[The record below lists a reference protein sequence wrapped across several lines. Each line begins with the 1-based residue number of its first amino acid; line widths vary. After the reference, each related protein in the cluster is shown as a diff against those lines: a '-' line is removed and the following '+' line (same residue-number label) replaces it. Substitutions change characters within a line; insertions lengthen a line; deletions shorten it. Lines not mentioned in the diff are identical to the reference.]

1 MDNLSFGDLLSSIKG
16 VALVAIFFGG
26 SIFVHELGHFLA
38 ARKRGLK
45 IERFSIGFGPRLF
58 GWTGKDGVD
67 YRVSIIP
74 LGGYVALPQLA
85 EMEGIEGASSEE
97 AEKLPKISYADKMI
111 VSVMGAVF
119 NVIFAFAL
127 ACILWVIG
135 MPVAEGSASTVI
147 GYVPE
152 QVVTSSGHLAEL
164 GLGNTVPGPG
174 FKAGLR
180 SGDKVLAIDD
190 NIVTNFNQI
199 SEAVMLGN
207 RKDSQSNPTATFRI
221 ERDGKEL
228 EIVVHPARVEL
239 NAQSGD
245 RVRVAGIQPRTD
257 VIIGQP
263 TKDSPA
269 EKAGLQAK
277 DRVLSI
283 DGIPLNNTIEFREL
297 LRKGGAKPRTL
308 LVEREGGV
316 STKVI
321 ITPQVNTTVN
331 PVSIIAY
338 EGKDK
343 NKTRHS
349 LIVLPVTRDLLTKDQ
364 EAVRDQLMVLG
375 ISPEDATLAEPLKI
389 GTIIDKVDGR
399 AEIVAVSSLDDLE
412 KAGTGPARDLTLFWK
427 RANGDTGN
435 VTLHNAQVRRG
446 KPVEHAQIGT
456 FFVSKPELAYRN
468 PWETCSGI
476 VKSTFTTLGRLF
488 DRGSDIQ
495 VKQLASV
502 ISITKTYYNLSEDIR
517 RVLWFTVLINLNL
530 AVLNLLPIP
539 VLDGGHMLIATIQ
552 RYTKG
557 VLGNKAVII
566 LQYTF
571 MGLLLSLMAY
581 IILHDV
587 RRCSG
592 DSERQLKQQL
602 LERHVYKTQ
611 DFSPTKK

>member
-1 MDNLSFGDLLSSIKG
+1 MENLSFGDLLGSLWG
-16 VALVAIFFGG
+16 LALVAIFFGG

-85 EMEGIEGASSEE
+85 DMEGIEGASSEE
-97 AEKLPKISYADKMI
+97 AEQLPKISYADKMI

-119 NVIFAFAL
+119 NVIFAFVL
-127 ACILWVIG
+127 ACVLWVTG
-135 MPVAEGSASTVI
+135 MPVAAGSNSTVI

-164 GLGNTVPGPG
+164 GLGNTVPGPA

-180 SGDKVLAIDD
+180 SGDKVIEVDD
-190 NIVTNFNQI
+190 AAVSNFNQI
-199 SEAVMLGN
+199 SEAIMLGN
-207 RKDSQSNPTATFRI
+207 RKDSQGNPTATFKI
-221 ERDGKEL
+221 ERGTETL
-228 EIVVHPARVEL
+228 EIVVQPARLEI

-245 RVRVAGIQPRTD
+245 KVRVAGLQPRTA
-257 VIIGQP
+257 VIVGTP
-263 TKDSPA
+263 APGSPA
-269 EKAGLQAK
+269 EKAGLK
-277 DRVLSI
+277 SGDRILSI
-283 DGIPLNNTIEFREL
+283 DGQPLNNTVEFREL
-297 LRKGGAKPRTL
+297 LRKSGAKPRTL
-308 LVEREGGV
+308 LVEQADGV
-316 STKVI
+316 SAKVV
-321 ITPQVNTTVN
+321 ITPQVTTTVN

-338 EGKDK
+338 GEDR
-343 NKTRHS
+343 RHS
-349 LIVLPVTRDLLTKDQ
+349 LILVPATRDLLSKDP

-375 ISPEDATLAEPLKI
+375 ISPEDPALAETLKI

-399 AEIVAVSSLDDLE
+399 DQIVSVRSLDGLVQ
-412 KAGTGPARDLTLFWK
+412 AVGRAPRDLTLYWK
-427 RANGDTGN
+427 RANGEAGN
-435 VTLHNAQVRRG
+435 LTLKKAQSVD
-446 KPVEHAQIGT
+446 KQPVQHAQIGT
-456 FFVSKPELAYRN
+456 YFVTQTELAYRN
-468 PWETCSGI
+468 PWETCVGI

-552 RYTKG
+552 RFTKG
-557 VLGNKAVII
+557 LLSNKAVII

-571 MGLLLSLMAY
+571 MALLLSLMAY

-592 DSERQLKQQL
+592 DSELQLKQQL
-602 LERHVYKTQ
+602 LERHVYKPQ
-611 DFSPTKK
+611 DFSAKK

>member
-1 MDNLSFGDLLSSIKG
+1 MDTLSFGDLLGSLWGIT
-16 VALVAIFFGG
+16 LVAIFFGG

-119 NVIFAFAL
+119 NVIFAFVI
-127 ACILWVIG
+127 ACILWFTG
-135 MPVAEGSASTVI
+135 MPVAEGTTSTVV

-164 GLGNTVPGPG
+164 GLGNTVPGPAYQ
-174 FKAGLR
+174 AGLR
-180 SGDKVLAIDD
+180 SGDKVLTIDD
-190 NIVTNFNQI
+190 NTVSNFNQI
-199 SEAVMLGN
+199 TEAVLLGN
-207 RKDSQSNPTATFRI
+207 RRDSQGNPTSTFEV
-221 ERDGKEL
+221 EREGKVM
-228 EIVVHPARVEL
+228 EIVIQPALIEI
-239 NAQSGD
+239 NSKSGD
-245 RVRVAGIQPRTD
+245 KIRMAGLQPRTE
-257 VIIGQP
+257 VIVAPAPG
-263 TKDSPA
+263 SPA
-269 EKAGLQAK
+269 ERAGLKAG

-283 DGIPLNNTIEFREL
+283 DGQPLNNTVEFREL

-308 LVEREGGV
+308 LVEREGGL
-316 STKVI
+316 SIKVVV
-321 ITPQVNTTVN
+321 TPQVNTTVN

-338 EGKDK
+338 GEDKD
-343 NKTRHS
+343 RHQ
-349 LIVLPVTRDLLTKDQ
+349 LVVLPATRDLLTND
-364 EAVRDQLMVLG
+364 EAAARDQLMVLG
-375 ISPEDATLAEPLKI
+375 ISPEDPALAETLKI

-399 AEIVAVSSLDDLE
+399 SQIVSVRSLEDLE
-412 KAGTGPARDLTLFWK
+412 KAGAGAPRDLTVYWK
-427 RANGDTGN
+427 RADGDAGN
-435 VTLHNAQVRRG
+435 LTLRNAQVRRG
-446 KPVEHAQIGT
+446 KPVEYAQIGAA
-456 FFVSKPELAYRN
+456 FVAKTELAYRN
-468 PWETCSGI
+468 PWETCVGI

-552 RYTKG
+552 RFTKG
-557 VLGNKAVII
+557 VLSNKAVIV

-571 MGLLLSLMAY
+571 MVLLLSLMAY

-592 DSERQLKQQL
+592 DSELQLKQQL
-602 LERHVYKTQ
+602 LERHVYKPQ
-611 DFSPTKK
+611 DFGPKK

>member
-16 VALVAIFFGG
+16 IALVAIFFGG

-127 ACILWVIG
+127 ACILWVTG
-135 MPVAEGSASTVI
+135 MPVAEGSSSTVI

-152 QVVTSSGHLAEL
+152 QVVTSAGHLAEL
-164 GLGNTVPGPG
+164 GLGQTVPGPS

-180 SGDKVLAIDD
+180 SGDKVLAVDD
-190 NIVTNFNQI
+190 NTVTNFNQI

-207 RKDSQSNPTATFRI
+207 RKDSQGNPTATFKV
-221 ERDGKEL
+221 EREGKTL
-228 EIVVHPARVEL
+228 EIVVQPARVEL
-239 NAQSGD
+239 NSHSGD
-245 RVRVAGIQPRTD
+245 RVRVAGIQPHTD
-257 VIIGQP
+257 VIIGEP
-263 TKDSPA
+263 AKDSPA
-269 EKAGLQAK
+269 EKAGLHAG

-283 DGIPLNNTIEFREL
+283 DGTPLNNTIEFREI
-297 LRKGGAKPRTL
+297 LRKGGAKPRML

-316 STKVI
+316 TAKVS
-321 ITPQVNTTVN
+321 ITPQLNTTVN

-338 EGKDK
+338 GDK
-343 NKTRHS
+343 KIHS
-349 LIVLPVTRDLLTKDQ
+349 LIVLPVTHDLLTKDPAA
-364 EAVRDQLMVLG
+364 ERDQLMVLG
-375 ISPEDATLAEPLKI
+375 VSPEDPALTDVLRV

-399 AEIVAVSSLDDLE
+399 EQIMAVRSLEDLD
-412 KAGTGPARDLTLFWK
+412 KAGAGDKRDLMIYWK
-427 RANGDTGN
+427 RANGDAGN
-435 VTLHNAQVRRG
+435 VTLRKAQVRRG

-456 FFVSKPELAYRN
+456 FFITKPELAYRN
-468 PWETCSGI
+468 PWETCTGI

-552 RYTKG
+552 RFTKG
-557 VLGNKAVII
+557 VLNNKAVII

-592 DSERQLKQQL
+592 DSELHLKQQL
-602 LERHVYKTQ
+602 LERHVFKQQ
-611 DFSPTKK
+611 DFGATKK

>member
-1 MDNLSFGDLLSSIKG
+1 MDNLSFGDLLGSLWG
-16 VALVAIFFGG
+16 LALVAVFFGG

-85 EMEGIEGASSEE
+85 DMEGIEGANSED
-97 AEKLPKISYADKMI
+97 AEKLPPISYADKMI

-119 NVIFAFAL
+119 NVIFAFVL
-127 ACILWVIG
+127 ACVLWVTG
-135 MPVAEGSASTVI
+135 MPVAAGSNSTVI

-152 QVVTSSGHLAEL
+152 QIVTSSGHLAEL
-164 GLGNTVPGPG
+164 GLGNTVPGPA

-180 SGDKVLAIDD
+180 SGDKVLAVDD
-190 NIVTNFNQI
+190 SAVTNFNQI

-207 RKDSQSNPTATFRI
+207 RKDSQGNPTATFKI
-221 ERDGKEL
+221 ERGGETQ
-228 EIVVHPARVEL
+228 EIVVQPARLEV

-245 RVRVAGIQPRTD
+245 KVRVAGLQPRTA
-257 VIIGQP
+257 VIVGTP
-263 TKDSPA
+263 APGSPA
-269 EKAGLQAK
+269 EKAGLKAG
-277 DRVLSI
+277 DRILSI
-283 DGIPLNNTIEFREL
+283 DGQPLNNTVEFREL

-308 LVEREGGV
+308 LVEQADGV
-316 STKVI
+316 SAKVV
-321 ITPQVNTTVN
+321 ITPQMTTTVN

-338 EGKDK
+338 GEDR
-343 NKTRHS
+343 RHS
-349 LIVLPVTRDLLTKDQ
+349 LILVPATRDLLSKDP

-375 ISPEDATLAEPLKI
+375 VSPDDPALAETLKI
-389 GTIIDKVDGR
+389 GTIVDKVDGR
-399 AEIVAVSSLDDLE
+399 DQIVSVRSLDGLVQ
-412 KAGTGPARDLTLFWK
+412 AVGRAPRDLTLYWK
-427 RANGDTGN
+427 RANGEAGN
-435 VTLHNAQVRRG
+435 LTLKKAQSVD
-446 KPVEHAQIGT
+446 KQPVQHAQIGT
-456 FFVSKPELAYRN
+456 YFVTQTELAYRN
-468 PWETCSGI
+468 PWETCVGI

-552 RYTKG
+552 RFTKG
-557 VLGNKAVII
+557 LLSNKAVII

-571 MGLLLSLMAY
+571 MALLLSLMAY

-592 DSERQLKQQL
+592 DSELQLKQQL
-602 LERHVYKTQ
+602 LERPVYKPQ
-611 DFSPTKK
+611 DFSVKK

>member
-1 MDNLSFGDLLSSIKG
+1 MDNLSFGDLLGSLWG
-16 VALVAIFFGG
+16 LALVAIFFGG

-85 EMEGIEGASSEE
+85 DMEGIEGASSEE

-127 ACILWVIG
+127 ACVLWVTG
-135 MPVAEGSASTVI
+135 VPVASGSNSTVI

-164 GLGNTVPGPG
+164 GLGNTVPGPA

-180 SGDKVLAIDD
+180 SGDKVLAVDD
-190 NIVTNFNQI
+190 ATVTNFSQI

-207 RKDSQSNPTATFRI
+207 RKDSQGNPTATFKI
-221 ERDGKEL
+221 ERGGETL
-228 EIVVHPARVEL
+228 EIVVQPARLEV
-239 NAQSGD
+239 NSQSGD
-245 RVRVAGIQPRTD
+245 KVRVAGLQPRTA
-257 VIIGQP
+257 VIVGTP
-263 TKDSPA
+263 APGSPA
-269 EKAGLQAK
+269 EKAGLK
-277 DRVLSI
+277 SGDRILSI
-283 DGIPLNNTIEFREL
+283 DGQPLNNTVEFREL

-308 LVEREGGV
+308 LIEQADGV
-316 STKVI
+316 SAKVV
-321 ITPQVNTTVN
+321 ITPQMTTTVN

-338 EGKDK
+338 GEDR
-343 NKTRHS
+343 RHS
-349 LIVLPVTRDLLTKDQ
+349 LILVPATRDLLSNDP

-375 ISPEDATLAEPLKI
+375 VSPDDPTLAETLKI
-389 GTIIDKVDGR
+389 GTIVDMVDGR
-399 AEIVAVSSLDDLE
+399 DQLVSIRSIDGLVKAV
-412 KAGTGPARDLTLFWK
+412 GRTPRDLTIYWK
-427 RANGDTGN
+427 RANGDAGN
-435 VTLHNAQVRRG
+435 LTLKKAQSVD
-446 KPVEHAQIGT
+446 KQPVQHAQIGT
-456 FFVSKPELAYRN
+456 YFVSQPELAYRN
-468 PWETCSGI
+468 PWETCTGI

-552 RYTKG
+552 RFTKG
-557 VLGNKAVII
+557 LLSNKAVII

-571 MGLLLSLMAY
+571 MALLFSLMAY

-592 DSERQLKQQL
+592 DSELQLKQQL
-602 LERHVYKTQ
+602 LERHVYKPQ
-611 DFSPTKK
+611 DFSVKK

>member
-1 MDNLSFGDLLSSIKG
+1 MDNLSFGDLLGSLWG
-16 VALVAIFFGG
+16 LALVAVFFGG

-38 ARKRGLK
+38 ARRRGLK

-85 EMEGIEGASSEE
+85 DMEGIEGASSED

-119 NVIFAFAL
+119 NVIFAFVL
-127 ACILWVIG
+127 ACVLWVTG
-135 MPVAEGSASTVI
+135 MPVAAGSTSTVI
-147 GYVPE
+147 GYVPP
-152 QVVTSSGHLAEL
+152 QIVTSSDHLAEL
-164 GLGNTVPGPG
+164 GLGATVPGPA

-180 SGDKVLAIDD
+180 SGDKVLAVDD
-190 NIVTNFNQI
+190 VAVSSFNQI

-207 RKDSQSNPTATFRI
+207 RRDSQGNPTATFKV
-221 ERDGKEL
+221 ERNGEVL
-228 EIVVHPARVEL
+228 EFVVQPARVEI
-239 NAQSGD
+239 NAHSGD
-245 RVRVAGIQPRTD
+245 RVRMAGLQPRTA
-257 VIIGQP
+257 VIVGATAP
-263 TKDSPA
+263 GSPA
-269 EKAGLQAK
+269 EKAGLKAG
-277 DRVLSI
+277 DRILSM
-283 DGIPLNNTIEFREL
+283 DGLPLNNTVEFREL
-297 LRKGGAKPRTL
+297 LRKDGAKPRTL
-308 LVEREGGV
+308 LVEQADGV
-316 STKVI
+316 NTTVVV
-321 ITPQVNTTVN
+321 TPQVTTTVN

-338 EGKDK
+338 GETK
-343 NKTRHS
+343 RHS
-349 LIVLPVTRDLLTKDQ
+349 LILVPATRDLLSNDP

-375 ISPEDATLAEPLKI
+375 VSPDDPTLTETLKI
-389 GTIIDKVDGR
+389 GTIVDKVDGK
-399 AEIVAVSSLDDLE
+399 EQIVSVRSLAGLVEAV
-412 KAGTGPARDLTLFWK
+412 GRTPRDLTLYWK
-427 RANGDTGN
+427 RANGEAGN
-435 VTLHNAQVRRG
+435 LTLRKAHAVDKQ
-446 KPVEHAQIGT
+446 PVQHAQIGIRYAT
-456 FFVSKPELAYRN
+456 RTELAYRN
-468 PWETCSGI
+468 PWETCAGI

-530 AVLNLLPIP
+530 AVLNLMPIP

-552 RYTKG
+552 RFTKG
-557 VLGNKAVII
+557 VLSNKAVVI

-571 MGLLLSLMAY
+571 MALLLSLMAY

-592 DSERQLKQQL
+592 DSELQLKQQL
-602 LERHVYKTQ
+602 LERHVYKPQ
-611 DFSPTKK
+611 DFGAKK

>member
-1 MDNLSFGDLLSSIKG
+1 MENLSFGDLLGSLWG
-16 VALVAIFFGG
+16 LALVAIFFGG

-85 EMEGIEGASSEE
+85 DMEGIEGASSEE
-97 AEKLPKISYADKMI
+97 AEQLPKISYADKMI

-119 NVIFAFAL
+119 NVIFAFVL
-127 ACILWVIG
+127 ACVLWVTG
-135 MPVAEGSASTVI
+135 MPVAAGSNSTVI

-164 GLGNTVPGPG
+164 GLGNTVPGPA

-180 SGDKVLAIDD
+180 SGDKVIEVDD
-190 NIVTNFNQI
+190 AAVSNFNQI
-199 SEAVMLGN
+199 SEAIMLGN
-207 RKDSQSNPTATFRI
+207 RKDSQGNPTATFKI
-221 ERDGKEL
+221 ERGTETL
-228 EIVVHPARVEL
+228 EIVVQPARLEI

-245 RVRVAGIQPRTD
+245 KVRVAGLQPRTA
-257 VIIGQP
+257 VIVGTP
-263 TKDSPA
+263 APGSPA
-269 EKAGLQAK
+269 EKAGLK
-277 DRVLSI
+277 SGDRILSI
-283 DGIPLNNTIEFREL
+283 DGQPLNNTVEFREL
-297 LRKGGAKPRTL
+297 LRKSGAKPRTL
-308 LVEREGGV
+308 LVEQADGV
-316 STKVI
+316 SAKVV
-321 ITPQVNTTVN
+321 ITPQVTTTVN

-338 EGKDK
+338 GEDR
-343 NKTRHS
+343 RHS
-349 LIVLPVTRDLLTKDQ
+349 LILVPATRDLLSKDP

-375 ISPEDATLAEPLKI
+375 ISPEDPALAETLKI

-399 AEIVAVSSLDDLE
+399 DQIVSVRSLDGLVQ
-412 KAGTGPARDLTLFWK
+412 AVGRAPRDLTLYWK
-427 RANGDTGN
+427 RANGEAGN
-435 VTLHNAQVRRG
+435 LTLKKAQSVD
-446 KPVEHAQIGT
+446 KQPVQHAQIGAY
-456 FFVSKPELAYRN
+456 FVTQTELAYRN
-468 PWETCSGI
+468 PWETCVGI

-552 RYTKG
+552 RFTKG
-557 VLGNKAVII
+557 LLSNKAVII

-571 MGLLLSLMAY
+571 MALLLSLMAY

-592 DSERQLKQQL
+592 DSELQLKQQL
-602 LERHVYKTQ
+602 LERHVYKPQ
-611 DFSPTKK
+611 DFSVKK

>member
-1 MDNLSFGDLLSSIKG
+1 MDTLSFGDLLGSLWGIT
-16 VALVAIFFGG
+16 LVAIFFGG

-119 NVIFAFAL
+119 NVIFAFVI
-127 ACILWVIG
+127 ACILWFTG
-135 MPVAEGSASTVI
+135 MPVAEGTTSTVV

-164 GLGNTVPGPG
+164 GLGNTVPGPAYQ
-174 FKAGLR
+174 AGLR
-180 SGDKVLAIDD
+180 SGDKVLTIDD
-190 NIVTNFNQI
+190 NTVSNFNQI
-199 SEAVMLGN
+199 TEAVLLGN
-207 RKDSQSNPTATFRI
+207 RRDSQGNPTSTFEV
-221 ERDGKEL
+221 EREGKVM
-228 EIVVHPARVEL
+228 EIVIQPALIEI
-239 NAQSGD
+239 NSKSGD
-245 RVRVAGIQPRTD
+245 KIRIAGLQPRTE
-257 VIIGQP
+257 VIVAPAPG
-263 TKDSPA
+263 SPA
-269 EKAGLQAK
+269 ERAGLKAG

-283 DGIPLNNTIEFREL
+283 DGQPLNNTVEFREL

-308 LVEREGGV
+308 LVERKGGL
-316 STKVI
+316 SIKVVV
-321 ITPQVNTTVN
+321 TPQVNTTVN

-338 EGKDK
+338 GEDKD
-343 NKTRHS
+343 RHQ
-349 LIVLPVTRDLLTKDQ
+349 LVVLPATRDLLTND
-364 EAVRDQLMVLG
+364 EAAARDQLMVLG
-375 ISPEDATLAEPLKI
+375 ISPEDPALAETLKI

-399 AEIVAVSSLDDLE
+399 SQIVSVRSLEDLE
-412 KAGTGPARDLTLFWK
+412 KAGAGAPRDLTVYWK
-427 RANGDTGN
+427 RADGDAGN
-435 VTLHNAQVRRG
+435 LTLRNAQVRRG
-446 KPVEHAQIGT
+446 KPVEHAQIGAA
-456 FFVSKPELAYRN
+456 FVAKTELAYRN
-468 PWETCSGI
+468 PWETCVGI

-552 RYTKG
+552 RFTKG
-557 VLGNKAVII
+557 VLSNKAVIV

-571 MGLLLSLMAY
+571 MVLLLSLMAY

-592 DSERQLKQQL
+592 DSELQLKQQL
-602 LERHVYKTQ
+602 LERHVYKPQ
-611 DFSPTKK
+611 DFGPKK

>member
-1 MDNLSFGDLLSSIKG
+1 MDNLSFGDLLSSFKG
-16 VALVAIFFGG
+16 IALVAIFFGG

-119 NVIFAFAL
+119 NVIFAFVL
-127 ACILWVIG
+127 AFILWFTG
-135 MPVAEGSASTVI
+135 MPVAEGTSSTVI

-152 QVVTSSGHLAEL
+152 QLVTSSGYLAEL
-164 GLGNTVPGPG
+164 GLGNTVAGPAY
-174 FKAGLR
+174 KAGLR
-180 SGDKVLAIDD
+180 SGDKVLAVDD
-190 NIVTNFNQI
+190 NPVANFNQI
-199 SEAVMLGN
+199 TEAVMLGN
-207 RKDSQSNPTATFRI
+207 RKDSQGNPTATFKV

-228 EIVVHPARVEL
+228 EFVVQPARIEL
-239 NAQSGD
+239 NSKSGD
-245 RVRVAGIQPRTD
+245 KVRMAGLQPRTE
-257 VIIGQP
+257 VIIGEP
-263 TKDSPA
+263 AANSPA
-269 EKAGLQAK
+269 AKAGLKAG
-277 DRVLSI
+277 DRILSI
-283 DGIPLNNTIEFREL
+283 DGQPLNNTVEFREL

-316 STKVI
+316 SLKVV
-321 ITPQVNTTVN
+321 ITPQLNTTVN

-338 EGKDK
+338 GEEK
-343 NKTRHS
+343 NRHQ
-349 LIVLPVTRDLLTKDQ
+349 LIVLPATQDLLTRDPA
-364 EAVRDQLMVLG
+364 AVRDQLMVLG
-375 ISPEDATLAEPLKI
+375 ISPDDPALAETLKA

-399 AEIVAVSSLDDLE
+399 TQIVSVRSLEDLE
-412 KAGTGPARDLTLFWK
+412 KAGAGAPRDLTVYWK
-427 RANGDTGN
+427 RANGDAGN
-435 VTLHNAQVRRG
+435 LALRNAQVRRG

-456 FFVSKPELAYRN
+456 YFVTKPEMAYRN
-468 PWETCSGI
+468 PWETCAGI

-502 ISITKTYYNLSEDIR
+502 ISITKTYYNISEDIR

-530 AVLNLLPIP
+530 AVLNLMPIP

-552 RYTKG
+552 RFTKG
-557 VLGNKAVII
+557 VLNSKAVII

-592 DSERQLKQQL
+592 DSELQLKQQL
-602 LERHVYKTQ
+602 LERHVYKPQ
-611 DFSPTKK
+611 DFGAKK

>member
-1 MDNLSFGDLLSSIKG
+1 MDNLSFGDLLTSFKG
-16 VALVAIFFGG
+16 IALVAIFFGG

-85 EMEGIEGASSEE
+85 DMEGIEGASSEE

-127 ACILWVIG
+127 ACILWFTG
-135 MPVAEGSASTVI
+135 MPVAEGTSTTVI

-164 GLGNTVPGPG
+164 GLGNTVPGPAY
-174 FKAGLR
+174 KAGLR
-180 SGDKVLAIDD
+180 SGDKVLSIDD
-190 NIVTNFNQI
+190 NAVSNFNQI
-199 SEAVMLGN
+199 TEAVMLGN
-207 RKDSQSNPTATFRI
+207 RKDSQGNPTATFKI

-228 EIVVHPARVEL
+228 EIVVQPARIEL
-239 NAQSGD
+239 NSKSGD
-245 RVRVAGIQPRTD
+245 KVRMVGLQPRTE
-257 VIIGQP
+257 VIIDKPSPG
-263 TKDSPA
+263 SPA
-269 EKAGLQAK
+269 EKAGLK
-277 DRVLSI
+277 TGDRVLSI
-283 DGIPLNNTIEFREL
+283 DGQPLNNTVEFREL

-308 LVEREGGV
+308 LIEREGGV
-316 STKVI
+316 SLKLV
-321 ITPQVNTTVN
+321 ITPKVNTTVN

-338 EGKDK
+338 GEEK
-343 NKTRHS
+343 NRHQ
-349 LIVLPVTRDLLTKDQ
+349 LIVLPATQDLLTKDPA
-364 EAVRDQLMVLG
+364 AVRDQLMVLG
-375 ISPEDATLAEPLKI
+375 ISPEDAALAETLKI

-399 AEIVAVSSLDDLE
+399 SQIVSVRSLDDLE
-412 KAGTGPARDLTLFWK
+412 KAGAGAARDLTVYWK
-427 RANGDTGN
+427 RANGDAGN
-435 VTLHNAQVRRG
+435 LTLRNAQVRRG

-456 FFVSKPELAYRN
+456 YFVTKSEMAYRN
-468 PWETCSGI
+468 PWETCTGI

-502 ISITKTYYNLSEDIR
+502 ISITKTYYNISEDIR

-552 RYTKG
+552 RFTKG
-557 VLGNKAVII
+557 VLSNKAVII

-602 LERHVYKTQ
+602 LERHVYKSQ
-611 DFSPTKK
+611 DFGPTKK

>member
-1 MDNLSFGDLLSSIKG
+1 MDNLSFGDLLTSFKG
-16 VALVAIFFGG
+16 IALVAIFFGG

-85 EMEGIEGASSEE
+85 DMEGIEGASSEE
-97 AEKLPKISYADKMI
+97 AEKLPKISYTDKMI

-135 MPVAEGSASTVI
+135 MPVGEGTSTTII

-164 GLGNTVPGPG
+164 GLGNTVPGPAY
-174 FKAGLR
+174 KAGLR
-180 SGDKVLAIDD
+180 SGDKVLSVDD
-190 NIVTNFNQI
+190 NAVSNFNQI
-199 SEAVMLGN
+199 IESVMLGN
-207 RKDSQSNPTATFRI
+207 RKDSQGNPTATFKV

-228 EIVVHPARVEL
+228 EIVVQPARIEL
-239 NAQSGD
+239 NSKSGD
-245 RVRVAGIQPRTD
+245 KVRMVGLQPRTE
-257 VIIGQP
+257 VIIDKPSPG
-263 TKDSPA
+263 SPA
-269 EKAGLQAK
+269 EKAGLK
-277 DRVLSI
+277 SGDRVLSI
-283 DGIPLNNTIEFREL
+283 DGQPLNNTVEFREL

-308 LVEREGGV
+308 LIEREGGV
-316 STKVI
+316 SLKLV
-321 ITPQVNTTVN
+321 ITPKVNTTVN

-338 EGKDK
+338 GEEK
-343 NKTRHS
+343 NRHQ
-349 LIVLPVTRDLLTKDQ
+349 LIVLPATQDLLTKDPA
-364 EAVRDQLMVLG
+364 AVRDQLMVLG
-375 ISPEDATLAEPLKI
+375 ISPEDPVLAETLKI

-399 AEIVAVSSLDDLE
+399 SQITSVRSLEDLE
-412 KAGTGPARDLTLFWK
+412 KVGAGAARDLTVYWK
-427 RANGDTGN
+427 RANGDAGN
-435 VTLHNAQVRRG
+435 LTLRNAQVRRG

-456 FFVSKPELAYRN
+456 YFVTKPEMAYRN
-468 PWETCSGI
+468 PWETCTGI

-502 ISITKTYYNLSEDIR
+502 ISITKTYYNISEDIR

-552 RYTKG
+552 RFTKG
-557 VLGNKAVII
+557 ILSNKAVII

-592 DSERQLKQQL
+592 DSEHQLKQQL
-602 LERHVYKTQ
+602 LERHVYKSQ
-611 DFSPTKK
+611 DFGTTKK

>member
-1 MDNLSFGDLLSSIKG
+1 MDNLSFGDLLGSLWGI
-16 VALVAIFFGG
+16 ALVAIFFGG

-85 EMEGIEGASSEE
+85 DMEGIEGASSEE

-119 NVIFAFAL
+119 NVIFAFVL
-127 ACILWVIG
+127 ACVLWFTG
-135 MPVAEGSASTVI
+135 MPVAAGTSSTII

-152 QVVTSSGHLAEL
+152 QLVTSSGHLAEL
-164 GLGNTVPGPG
+164 GLGNTVVGPAY
-174 FKAGLR
+174 KAGLR
-180 SGDKVLAIDD
+180 SGDKVLSIDD
-190 NIVTNFNQI
+190 NTVSNFNQI
-199 SEAVMLGN
+199 TEAVMLGN
-207 RKDSQSNPTATFRI
+207 RKDSQGNPTATFKV

-228 EIVVHPARVEL
+228 EFVVQPARIEL
-239 NAQSGD
+239 NAKSGD
-245 RVRVAGIQPRTD
+245 KVRMAGLQPRTE
-257 VIIGQP
+257 VIIGTP
-263 TKDSPA
+263 APKSPA
-269 EKAGLQAK
+269 EKAGLK
-277 DRVLSI
+277 NGDRVLSI
-283 DGIPLNNTIEFREL
+283 DGQPLNNTVEFREL
-297 LRKGGAKPRTL
+297 LRRGGAKPRTL

-316 STKVI
+316 SAKVI

-338 EGKDK
+338 GDDK
-343 NKTRHS
+343 NRHA
-349 LIVLPVTRDLLTKDQ
+349 LIVLPATRDLLTKDP
-364 EAVRDQLMVLG
+364 AATRDQLMVLG
-375 ISPEDATLAEPLKI
+375 ISPDDPSLAETLKI

-399 AEIVAVSSLDDLE
+399 SQITSVRSLEDLE
-412 KAGTGPARDLTLFWK
+412 KAGGGAPRDLAIYWK
-427 RANGDTGN
+427 RANGDAGN
-435 VTLHNAQVRRG
+435 LTLRNAQVRRG

-456 FFVSKPELAYRN
+456 YFVTKTELAYRN
-468 PWETCSGI
+468 PWETCTGI

-502 ISITKTYYNLSEDIR
+502 ISITKTYYNISEDIR

-552 RYTKG
+552 RFTKG
-557 VLGNKAVII
+557 ILSNKAVII

-571 MGLLLSLMAY
+571 MALLLALMAY

-592 DSERQLKQQL
+592 DSELQLKQQL
-602 LERHVYKTQ
+602 LERHVYKQQ
-611 DFSPTKK
+611 DFGTTKK

>member
-1 MDNLSFGDLLSSIKG
+1 MDNLSFGDLLSSLWGI
-16 VALVAIFFGG
+16 ALVVIFFGG

-38 ARKRGLK
+38 ARRRGLK
-45 IERFSIGFGPRLF
+45 IERFSIGFGPRIF

-119 NVIFAFAL
+119 NVIFAFLL
-127 ACILWVIG
+127 ACVLWFTG
-135 MPVAEGSASTVI
+135 MPVAEGTSSTVI

-152 QVVTSSGHLAEL
+152 QLVTSSGHLAEL
-164 GLGNTVPGPG
+164 GLGNTVPGPA

-180 SGDKVLAIDD
+180 SGDKVLSVDD
-190 NIVTNFNQI
+190 TTVTNFSQVM
-199 SEAVMLGN
+199 EAVMLGN
-207 RKDSQSNPTATFRI
+207 RKDSQGSPTSTFKV
-221 ERDGKEL
+221 ERDGKVL
-228 EIVVHPARVEL
+228 EIVVQPVRMEL
-239 NAQSGD
+239 NAKSGD
-245 RVRVAGIQPRTD
+245 KVRVAGIQPHTD
-257 VIIGQP
+257 VVIGQP
-263 TKDSPA
+263 APGSPA
-269 EKAGLQAK
+269 EKAGLKAG
-277 DRVLSI
+277 DRLLSI
-283 DGIPLNNTIEFREL
+283 DGQPLNNTLEFREL
-297 LRKGGAKPRTL
+297 LRKGGARPRTL
-308 LVEREGGV
+308 LVDREDGV
-316 STKVI
+316 SLKVVV
-321 ITPQVNTTVN
+321 TPQVATSVN
-331 PVSIIAY
+331 PVGTIAY
-338 EGKDK
+338 GEDK
-343 NKTRHS
+343 ARHF
-349 LIVLPVTRDLLTKDQ
+349 LVVIPATRDLLSKDP
-364 EAVRDQLMVLG
+364 AAPRDQLMVLG
-375 ISPEDATLAEPLKI
+375 IEPADPLLAETLKI

-399 AEIVAVSSLDDLE
+399 DQIVSVRSIEALAAAAG
-412 KAGTGPARDLTLFWK
+412 KAPRDLTVYWK
-427 RANGDTGN
+427 RANGDAGN
-435 VTLHNAQVRRG
+435 LTLRKANAVDKQ
-446 KPVEHAQIGT
+446 PAQHAQIGT
-456 FFVSKPELAYRN
+456 YFVAKPELAYRN
-468 PWETCSGI
+468 PWETCVGI

-552 RYTKG
+552 RFTKG
-557 VLGNKAVII
+557 ILNNKAVII

-571 MGLLLSLMAY
+571 LGLLLSLMAY

-592 DSERQLKQQL
+592 DSELQLKQQL
-602 LERHVYKTQ
+602 LERHVYKQQ
-611 DFSPTKK
+611 DFGAKK

>member
-1 MDNLSFGDLLSSIKG
+1 MDNLSFGDLLGSLWGI
-16 VALVAIFFGG
+16 ALVAVFFGG

-85 EMEGIEGASSEE
+85 DMEGIEGASSEE
-97 AEKLPKISYADKMI
+97 AEKLPKISYTDKMI

-119 NVIFAFAL
+119 NIIFAFVL
-127 ACILWVIG
+127 ACILWFTG
-135 MPVAEGSASTVI
+135 MPVAAGSASTVV

-152 QVVTSSGHLAEL
+152 QLVTSSGHLAEL
-164 GLGNTVPGPG
+164 GLGNTVPGPA

-180 SGDKVLAIDD
+180 SGDKVLSVDESP
-190 NIVTNFNQI
+190 VTNFNQI
-199 SEAVMLGN
+199 MEAVMLGN
-207 RKDSQSNPTATFRI
+207 RKDSQGNPSATFQV
-221 ERDGKEL
+221 EREGKVL
-228 EIVVHPARVEL
+228 EFVVQPARIEL
-239 NAQSGD
+239 NAKSGD
-245 RVRVAGIQPRTD
+245 KVRMAGLQPRTD
-257 VIIGQP
+257 VIIGTP
-263 TKDSPA
+263 SPGSPA
-269 EKAGLQAK
+269 EKAGLK
-277 DRVLSI
+277 TGDRILSI
-283 DGIPLNNTIEFREL
+283 DGLPLNNTVEFREL
-297 LRKGGAKPRTL
+297 LRKGGARPRAL

-316 STKVI
+316 SVKVT

-338 EGKDK
+338 GDDK
-343 NKTRHS
+343 NRHS
-349 LIVLPVTRDLLTKDQ
+349 LIVLPATRDLLTNDPN
-364 EAVRDQLMVLG
+364 AARDQLMVLG
-375 ISPEDATLAEPLKI
+375 IAPDDATLAETLKI

-399 AEIVAVSSLDDLE
+399 AEIVSIRSLVDLE
-412 KAGTGPARDLTLFWK
+412 KAGGGNPRDLTIYWK
-427 RANGDTGN
+427 RANGDAGN
-435 VTLHNAQVRRG
+435 LTLRNAQVRRG

-456 FFVSKPELAYRN
+456 FFVTKSELVYRN
-468 PWETCSGI
+468 PWETCAGI
-476 VKSTFTTLGRLF
+476 VKSTFVTLGRLF

-552 RYTKG
+552 RFTKG
-557 VLGNKAVII
+557 ILSNKAVII

-592 DSERQLKQQL
+592 DSELQLKQQL
-602 LERHVYKTQ
+602 LERHVYKQQ
-611 DFSPTKK
+611 DFSVKK

>member
-1 MDNLSFGDLLSSIKG
+1 MDNLSFGDLLSSFKG
-16 VALVAIFFGG
+16 IALVAIFFGG

-97 AEKLPKISYADKMI
+97 TEKLPKISYADKMI

-127 ACILWVIG
+127 AFILWFTG
-135 MPVAEGSASTVI
+135 MPVAEGTSSTVI

-152 QVVTSSGHLAEL
+152 QLVTSSGHLAEL
-164 GLGNTVPGPG
+164 GLGNTVPGPAY
-174 FKAGLR
+174 KAGLR
-180 SGDKVLAIDD
+180 SGDKVLSVDD
-190 NIVTNFNQI
+190 NAVTNFNQI
-199 SEAVMLGN
+199 TEAVMLGN
-207 RKDSQSNPTATFRI
+207 RKDSQGNPTATFKV
-221 ERDGKEL
+221 ERDGKEI
-228 EIVVHPARVEL
+228 EFVVQPARIEL
-239 NAQSGD
+239 NSKSGD
-245 RVRVAGIQPRTD
+245 KVRMAGLQPRTE
-257 VIIGQP
+257 VIIGTP
-263 TKDSPA
+263 APNSPA
-269 EKAGLQAK
+269 EKAGLKAG

-283 DGIPLNNTIEFREL
+283 DGQPLNNTVEFREL

-308 LVEREGGV
+308 LVEREGGI
-316 STKVI
+316 SLKVV

-338 EGKDK
+338 GEEK
-343 NKTRHS
+343 NRHQ
-349 LIVLPVTRDLLTKDQ
+349 LIVLAATRDLLTNDPA
-364 EAVRDQLMVLG
+364 AVRDQLMVLG
-375 ISPEDATLAEPLKI
+375 ISPEDPTLAETLKI

-399 AEIVAVSSLDDLE
+399 TQIVSVHSLEDLE
-412 KAGTGPARDLTLFWK
+412 KAGAGAQRDLTVYWK
-427 RANGDTGN
+427 RANGDAGN
-435 VTLHNAQVRRG
+435 LPLRNAQVRRG

-456 FFVSKPELAYRN
+456 FFVTKPEMAYRN

-552 RYTKG
+552 RFTKG
-557 VLGNKAVII
+557 LLNNKAVII

-602 LERHVYKTQ
+602 LERHVYKQQ
-611 DFSPTKK
+611 DFGPTKK

>member
-1 MDNLSFGDLLSSIKG
+1 MDNLSFGDLLSSFKG
-16 VALVAIFFGG
+16 IALVAIFFGG

-97 AEKLPKISYADKMI
+97 AEKLPKISYTDKMI

-127 ACILWVIG
+127 AFILWFTG
-135 MPVAEGSASTVI
+135 MPVAEGSSSTVI

-152 QVVTSSGHLAEL
+152 QLVTSSGHLAEL
-164 GLGNTVPGPG
+164 GLGNTVPGPAY
-174 FKAGLR
+174 KAGLR
-180 SGDKVLAIDD
+180 SGDKVLSVDD
-190 NIVTNFNQI
+190 NAVTNFNQI
-199 SEAVMLGN
+199 TEAVMLGN
-207 RKDSQSNPTATFRI
+207 RKDSQGSPTATFKV

-228 EIVVHPARVEL
+228 EFVVQPARIEL
-239 NAQSGD
+239 NSKSGD
-245 RVRVAGIQPRTD
+245 KVRMAGLQPRTD
-257 VIIGQP
+257 VIIGTP
-263 TKDSPA
+263 AANSPA
-269 EKAGLQAK
+269 EKAGLKAG

-283 DGIPLNNTIEFREL
+283 DGQPLNNTVEFREL

-316 STKVI
+316 SLKVS

-338 EGKDK
+338 GEEK
-343 NKTRHS
+343 NRHS
-349 LIVLPVTRDLLTKDQ
+349 LIVLPATRDLLSSDPA
-364 EAVRDQLMVLG
+364 AVRDQLMVLG
-375 ISPEDATLAEPLKI
+375 ISPDDPALAETLKI

-399 AEIVAVSSLDDLE
+399 TQIVSVRSLDDLE
-412 KAGTGPARDLTLFWK
+412 KVGAGAPRDLTVYWK
-427 RANGDTGN
+427 RANGDAGN
-435 VTLHNAQVRRG
+435 LALRNAQVRRG

-456 FFVSKPELAYRN
+456 FFVTKPEMAYRN

-552 RYTKG
+552 RFTKG
-557 VLGNKAVII
+557 VLSNKAVII

-602 LERHVYKTQ
+602 LERHVYKQQ
-611 DFSPTKK
+611 DFAEKK

>member
-1 MDNLSFGDLLSSIKG
+1 MDNLSFGDLLSSFKG
-16 VALVAIFFGG
+16 IALVAIFFGG

-119 NVIFAFAL
+119 NVIFAFFL
-127 ACILWVIG
+127 ACILWFTG
-135 MPVAEGSASTVI
+135 MPVAEGTSTTVI

-152 QVVTSSGHLAEL
+152 QIVTSSGHLAEL
-164 GLGNTVPGPG
+164 GLGNTVPGPA

-180 SGDKVLAIDD
+180 SGDKVLSVDD
-190 NIVTNFNQI
+190 NAVTNFNQI
-199 SEAVMLGN
+199 TESVMLGN
-207 RKDSQSNPTATFRI
+207 RKDSQGNPTATFKV

-228 EIVVHPARVEL
+228 EFVVQPARIEL
-239 NAQSGD
+239 NSKSGD
-245 RVRVAGIQPRTD
+245 KVRMAGLQPRTE
-257 VIIGQP
+257 VIIGEP
-263 TKDSPA
+263 TVNSPA
-269 EKAGLQAK
+269 AKAGLKAG

-283 DGIPLNNTIEFREL
+283 DGQPLNNTVEFREL
-297 LRKGGAKPRTL
+297 LRKGGARPRML

-316 STKVI
+316 SLKVS

-338 EGKDK
+338 GEEK
-343 NKTRHS
+343 NRHS
-349 LIVLPVTRDLLTKDQ
+349 LIVLPATRDLLTKDPAA
-364 EAVRDQLMVLG
+364 ERDQLMVLG
-375 ISPEDATLAEPLKI
+375 ISPDDPALAETLKI

-399 AEIVAVSSLDDLE
+399 SQIVSVRSLEDIE
-412 KAGTGPARDLTLFWK
+412 KAGSGAPRDLTVYWK
-427 RANGDTGN
+427 RANGDAGN
-435 VTLHNAQVRRG
+435 LTLRNAQVRRG

-456 FFVSKPELAYRN
+456 YFVTKPEMAYRN

-552 RYTKG
+552 RFTKG
-557 VLGNKAVII
+557 VLNNKAVII

-592 DSERQLKQQL
+592 DSELQLKQQL
-602 LERHVYKTQ
+602 LERHVYKQQ
-611 DFSPTKK
+611 DFGAKK

>member
-1 MDNLSFGDLLSSIKG
+1 MDTLSFGDLLGSLWGIT
-16 VALVAIFFGG
+16 LVAIFFGG

-119 NVIFAFAL
+119 NVIFAFVI
-127 ACILWVIG
+127 ACILWFTG
-135 MPVAEGSASTVI
+135 MPVAEGTTSTVV

-164 GLGNTVPGPG
+164 GLGNTVPGPAYQ
-174 FKAGLR
+174 AGLR
-180 SGDKVLAIDD
+180 SGDKVLTIDD
-190 NIVTNFNQI
+190 NTVSNFNQI
-199 SEAVMLGN
+199 TEAVLLGN
-207 RKDSQSNPTATFRI
+207 RRDSQGNPTSTFEV
-221 ERDGKEL
+221 EREGKVM
-228 EIVVHPARVEL
+228 EIVIQPALIEI
-239 NAQSGD
+239 NSKSGD
-245 RVRVAGIQPRTD
+245 KIRIAGLQPRTE
-257 VIIGQP
+257 VIVAPAPG
-263 TKDSPA
+263 SPA
-269 EKAGLQAK
+269 ERAGLKAG

-283 DGIPLNNTIEFREL
+283 DGQPLNNTVEFREL

-308 LVEREGGV
+308 LVERKGGL
-316 STKVI
+316 SIKVVV
-321 ITPQVNTTVN
+321 TPQVNTTVN

-338 EGKDK
+338 GEDKD
-343 NKTRHS
+343 RHQ
-349 LIVLPVTRDLLTKDQ
+349 LVVIPATRDLLTND
-364 EAVRDQLMVLG
+364 EAAARDQLMVLG
-375 ISPEDATLAEPLKI
+375 ISPEDPALAETLKI

-399 AEIVAVSSLDDLE
+399 SQIVSVRSLEDLE
-412 KAGTGPARDLTLFWK
+412 KAGAGAPRDLTVYWK
-427 RANGDTGN
+427 RADGDAGN
-435 VTLHNAQVRRG
+435 LTLRNAQVRRG
-446 KPVEHAQIGT
+446 KPVEHAQIGAA
-456 FFVSKPELAYRN
+456 FVAKTELAYRN
-468 PWETCSGI
+468 PWETCVGI

-552 RYTKG
+552 RFTKG
-557 VLGNKAVII
+557 VLSNKAVIV

-571 MGLLLSLMAY
+571 MVLLLSLMAY

-592 DSERQLKQQL
+592 DSELQLKQQL
-602 LERHVYKTQ
+602 LERHVYKPQ
-611 DFSPTKK
+611 DFGPKK

>member
-1 MDNLSFGDLLSSIKG
+1 MDNLSFGDLLGSLWG
-16 VALVAIFFGG
+16 LALVAIFFGG

-85 EMEGIEGASSEE
+85 DMEGIEGASSEE

-127 ACILWVIG
+127 ACVLWVTG
-135 MPVAEGSASTVI
+135 VPVASGSNSTVI

-164 GLGNTVPGPG
+164 GLGNTVPGPA

-180 SGDKVLAIDD
+180 SGDKVLAVDD
-190 NIVTNFNQI
+190 ATVTNFSQI

-207 RKDSQSNPTATFRI
+207 RKDSQGNPTATFKI
-221 ERDGKEL
+221 ERGGETL
-228 EIVVHPARVEL
+228 EIVVQPARLEV
-239 NAQSGD
+239 NSQSGD
-245 RVRVAGIQPRTD
+245 KVRVAGLQPRTA
-257 VIIGQP
+257 VIVGTP
-263 TKDSPA
+263 APGSPA
-269 EKAGLQAK
+269 EKAGLK
-277 DRVLSI
+277 SGDRILSI
-283 DGIPLNNTIEFREL
+283 DGQPLNNTVEFREL

-308 LVEREGGV
+308 LIEQADGV
-316 STKVI
+316 SAKVV
-321 ITPQVNTTVN
+321 ITPQMTTTVN

-338 EGKDK
+338 GEDR
-343 NKTRHS
+343 RHS
-349 LIVLPVTRDLLTKDQ
+349 LILVPATRDLLSNDP

-375 ISPEDATLAEPLKI
+375 VSPDDPTLAETLKI
-389 GTIIDKVDGR
+389 GTIVDMVDGR
-399 AEIVAVSSLDDLE
+399 DQLVSIRSIDGLVKAV
-412 KAGTGPARDLTLFWK
+412 GRTPRDLTIYWK
-427 RANGDTGN
+427 RANGDAGN
-435 VTLHNAQVRRG
+435 LTLKKAQSVD
-446 KPVEHAQIGT
+446 KQPVQHAQIGT
-456 FFVSKPELAYRN
+456 YFVSQPELAYRN
-468 PWETCSGI
+468 PWETCTGI

-517 RVLWFTVLINLNL
+517 RVLLFTVLINLNL

-552 RYTKG
+552 RFTKG
-557 VLGNKAVII
+557 LLSNKAVII

-571 MGLLLSLMAY
+571 MALLFSLMAY

-592 DSERQLKQQL
+592 DSELQLKQQL
-602 LERHVYKTQ
+602 LERHVYKPQ
-611 DFSPTKK
+611 DFSVKK